1 MNILKNVGEYI
12 NVHLFGYRYDYEI
25 IKYFNEPYRNAIL
38 TLYQEGYP
46 VNKEYDRLLNDYK
59 AIYRY
64 FNSEELSYCLNHPQT
79 IDSMFELGTKEKI
92 SLRRTINSNATCIL
106 ALNTKNTSIL
116 FEYKS
121 KINLL
126 SMQSE
131 ILSKKIQKIN
141 PIYNAVLIRKMVK
154 LIEEKLI
161 YNFINLFDIQN
172 YTPLIDQLL
181 KYKERINKLP
191 NSKSNENI
199 ITKIDKEII
208 ALKKQNSIS
217 TKNEKSKPKIKYISS
232 NKITK
237 IHKTLNIIR
246 IYCNSIIHF
255 DPNKGVDFNLDNSFL
270 ENVNISDNNK
280 KKETLNE
287 IYFGNN
293 QKKINLR
300 EYYIDISKSANYIA
314 NSNISNE
321 LLDKLIKLKKDL
333 ENQINSI
340 NNLLNQDSN
349 QVEINNSDFYVKKKK
364 QIMNNYELAKE
375 TITTLKV
382 PKFIED
388 LKKDEIQNIITYI
401 KLNQYDIKEI
411 NINID
416 DKIEKKNLKKINNE
430 LKKMDVYSRIKFNI
444 TFERDLELIEFYN
457 ELKSYITSI
466 KSNDKIINTINEY
479 KNKFKEIY
487 QKLKEECKLINDSII
502 AFDFTKVF
510 QEVNA
515 NDFVEF
521 LSNQFKN
528 IKIDLF
534 GKEINNIFLYIFL
547 LKKNIF
553 NEIAFKTTEGIND
566 E

>member
-1 MNILKNVGEYI
+1 
-12 NVHLFGYRYDYEI
+12 
-25 IKYFNEPYRNAIL
+25 
-38 TLYQEGYP
+38 
-46 VNKEYDRLLNDYK
+46 
-59 AIYRY
+59 
-64 FNSEELSYCLNHPQT
+64 
-79 IDSMFELGTKEKI
+79 
-92 SLRRTINSNATCIL
+92 
-106 ALNTKNTSIL
+106 
-116 FEYKS
+116 
-121 KINLL
+121 
-126 SMQSE
+126 MQSE

-141 PIYNAVLIRKMVK
+141 PIYNAVLIRKMIK

-300 EYYIDISKSANYIA
+300 EYYIGISKSANYIA

-375 TITTLKV
+375 TITTLKI

-401 KLNQYDIKEI
+401 KLNQYDIKKNEI
-411 NINID
+411 EFEVTERDSSESIDLSDTIHELSKKFNVSIGYLTMKRLNTNINDCTID
-416 DKIEKKNLKKINNE
+416 GIFALYIRFTIFSNKFGIILFSIWKKN
-430 LKKMDVYSRIKFNI
+430 
-444 TFERDLELIEFYN
+444 
-457 ELKSYITSI
+457 
-466 KSNDKIINTINEY
+466 
-479 KNKFKEIY
+479 
-487 QKLKEECKLINDSII
+487 
-502 AFDFTKVF
+502 
-510 QEVNA
+510 
-515 NDFVEF
+515 
-521 LSNQFKN
+521 
-528 IKIDLF
+528 
-534 GKEINNIFLYIFL
+534 
-547 LKKNIF
+547 
-553 NEIAFKTTEGIND
+553 
-566 E
+566 

>member
-1 MNILKNVGEYI
+1 M
-12 NVHLFGYRYDYEI
+12 
-25 IKYFNEPYRNAIL
+25 
-38 TLYQEGYP
+38 
-46 VNKEYDRLLNDYK
+46 
-59 AIYRY
+59 
-64 FNSEELSYCLNHPQT
+64 
-79 IDSMFELGTKEKI
+79 
-92 SLRRTINSNATCIL
+92 
-106 ALNTKNTSIL
+106 
-116 FEYKS
+116 
-121 KINLL
+121 
-126 SMQSE
+126 
-131 ILSKKIQKIN
+131 
-141 PIYNAVLIRKMVK
+141 
-154 LIEEKLI
+154 
-161 YNFINLFDIQN
+161 
-172 YTPLIDQLL
+172 
-181 KYKERINKLP
+181 
-191 NSKSNENI
+191 
-199 ITKIDKEII
+199 
-208 ALKKQNSIS
+208 
-217 TKNEKSKPKIKYISS
+217 
-232 NKITK
+232 
-237 IHKTLNIIR
+237 
-246 IYCNSIIHF
+246 
-255 DPNKGVDFNLDNSFL
+255 
-270 ENVNISDNNK
+270 
-280 KKETLNE
+280 
-287 IYFGNN
+287 
-293 QKKINLR
+293 
-300 EYYIDISKSANYIA
+300 
-314 NSNISNE
+314 
-321 LLDKLIKLKKDL
+321 DKLIKLKKDL

-416 DKIEKKNLKKINNE
+416 DKIEKKNLKKINYE

>member
-121 KINLL
+121 QINLL

-255 DPNKGVDFNLDNSFL
+255 DPNKGVDFNLDNSFFR
-270 ENVNISDNNK
+270 K
-280 KKETLNE
+280 
-287 IYFGNN
+287 
-293 QKKINLR
+293 
-300 EYYIDISKSANYIA
+300 
-314 NSNISNE
+314 
-321 LLDKLIKLKKDL
+321 
-333 ENQINSI
+333 
-340 NNLLNQDSN
+340 
-349 QVEINNSDFYVKKKK
+349 
-364 QIMNNYELAKE
+364 
-375 TITTLKV
+375 
-382 PKFIED
+382 
-388 LKKDEIQNIITYI
+388 
-401 KLNQYDIKEI
+401 
-411 NINID
+411 
-416 DKIEKKNLKKINNE
+416 
-430 LKKMDVYSRIKFNI
+430 
-444 TFERDLELIEFYN
+444 
-457 ELKSYITSI
+457 
-466 KSNDKIINTINEY
+466 
-479 KNKFKEIY
+479 
-487 QKLKEECKLINDSII
+487 C
-502 AFDFTKVF
+502 
-510 QEVNA
+510 
-515 NDFVEF
+515 
-521 LSNQFKN
+521 
-528 IKIDLF
+528 
-534 GKEINNIFLYIFL
+534 
-547 LKKNIF
+547 
-553 NEIAFKTTEGIND
+553 
-566 E
+566 

>member
-1 MNILKNVGEYI
+1 MIIL
-12 NVHLFGYRYDYEI
+12 
-25 IKYFNEPYRNAIL
+25 
-38 TLYQEGYP
+38 
-46 VNKEYDRLLNDYK
+46 
-59 AIYRY
+59 
-64 FNSEELSYCLNHPQT
+64 
-79 IDSMFELGTKEKI
+79 
-92 SLRRTINSNATCIL
+92 
-106 ALNTKNTSIL
+106 
-116 FEYKS
+116 
-121 KINLL
+121 
-126 SMQSE
+126 
-131 ILSKKIQKIN
+131 
-141 PIYNAVLIRKMVK
+141 
-154 LIEEKLI
+154 
-161 YNFINLFDIQN
+161 
-172 YTPLIDQLL
+172 
-181 KYKERINKLP
+181 
-191 NSKSNENI
+191 
-199 ITKIDKEII
+199 
-208 ALKKQNSIS
+208 
-217 TKNEKSKPKIKYISS
+217 
-232 NKITK
+232 
-237 IHKTLNIIR
+237 
-246 IYCNSIIHF
+246 
-255 DPNKGVDFNLDNSFL
+255 FL